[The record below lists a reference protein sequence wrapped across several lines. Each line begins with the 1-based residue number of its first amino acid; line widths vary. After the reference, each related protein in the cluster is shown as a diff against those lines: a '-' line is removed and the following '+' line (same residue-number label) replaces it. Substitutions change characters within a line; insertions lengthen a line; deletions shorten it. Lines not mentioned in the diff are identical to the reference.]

1 MKFFFVFFFLA
12 FLLSSCI
19 EFEDVEVLRFGKIQV
34 QQIKGSTAKISVD
47 LDLENPNFFSIKIK
61 PSTLDLFVEDEYV
74 GKAIL
79 LEKVKII
86 KKKTG
91 TYITRVELIAED
103 GVLRKLLKYAL
114 KPELKIRVNGKVKG
128 SVYGITKRIAIDE
141 TRTIDGRKFQ
151 LNLN

>member
-1 MKFFFVFFFLA
+1 
-12 FLLSSCI
+12 
-19 EFEDVEVLRFGKIQV
+19 
-34 QQIKGSTAKISVD
+34 

-74 GKAIL
+74 GKAVL

-91 TYITRVELIAED
+91 TYIARVELLGED

-114 KPELKIRVNGKVKG
+114 KPELKIRVKGKVKG
-128 SVYGITKRIAIDE
+128 SVYGITKRIDVDE
-141 TRTIDGRKFQ
+141 TKTIDGRKFQ